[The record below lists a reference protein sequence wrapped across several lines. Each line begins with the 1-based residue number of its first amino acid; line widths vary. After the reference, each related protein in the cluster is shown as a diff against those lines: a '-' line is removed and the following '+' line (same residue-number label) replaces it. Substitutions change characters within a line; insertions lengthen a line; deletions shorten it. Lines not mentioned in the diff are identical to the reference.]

1 MDKSEISE
9 LFHSQLE
16 AVFKTFNYDAAF
28 LKCLNV
34 NNKEI
39 IVNFPVVLDDKRVE
53 IFTGYRVQHNNW
65 LGPYKGGLRFS
76 EEVHMEECKALA
88 FWMTIKCALHKLPF
102 GGAKGGVMYNPR
114 KYSEDENR
122 NISKAFCAAIYT
134 NIGPTLDIPAPD
146 IGTSSQTMDWMVS
159 KYQELSNDENK
170 LNLGCFTGKSVDC
183 GGSLGRNHSTGLGV
197 ALTIDYWNKHH
208 KDFIDAPLKTYI
220 VQGFGNVGIWTMHFL
235 NQFGY
240 TCLAVGDHTG
250 YYKFNEASGG
260 IDIELL
266 KKYNADNRGLYN
278 LETSP
283 LFECVDKISEQD
295 FWKMKCDIIVPAAKE
310 LQITKDI
317 AQNIDSSCRLI
328 AEGANGPTTADAD
341 ALLFERNI
349 EVIPDV
355 LCNSGGVV
363 VSYFEW
369 VQNNSNDHWSLDL
382 VEERLTKMLFN
393 TCDNLFVLKDQYK
406 GGFIWR
412 KGGKQYKYSN
422 RTLAYKISVDNLF
435 HNKK

>member
-1 MDKSEISE
+1 MEKSEISK

-16 AVFKTFNYDAAF
+16 AVFTTFNYDDIF

-34 NNKEI
+34 HNKEI

-53 IFTGYRVQHNNW
+53 IFTGYRAQHNNW

-76 EEVHMEECKALA
+76 DEVHMEECKALA

-114 KYSEDENR
+114 KYSENENR

-159 KYQELSNDENK
+159 KYQELSNNMETNK
-170 LNLGCFTGKSVDC
+170 LNLGCFTGKSVDR

-208 KDFIDAPLKTYI
+208 EDFIDTPLKTYI
-220 VQGFGNVGIWTMHFL
+220 IQGFGNVGVWTMHFL

-250 YYKFNEASGG
+250 YYKFNEASSV
-260 IDIELL
+260 DNVELL

-278 LETSP
+278 LENSP
-283 LFECVDKISEQD
+283 EFKDVEKISEQD

-317 AQNIDSSCRLI
+317 AQNIDSSCRLV
-328 AEGANGPTTADAD
+328 AEGANGPTTSEADAI
-341 ALLFERNI
+341 LLERNI

-369 VQNNSNDHWSLDL
+369 LQNNSNEYWSLDK
-382 VEERLTKMLFN
+382 VEKRLTNMLHN
-393 TCDNLFVLKDQYK
+393 TCISVFDLKDKYK
-406 GGFIWR
+406 
-412 KGGKQYKYSN
+412 QQKYSN
-422 RTLAYKISVDNLF
+422 RILAYKISVDTLF
-435 HNKK
+435 HNA

>member
-1 MDKSEISE
+1 MDKSEISK

-16 AVFKTFNYDAAF
+16 TVLTTFNYDDIF

-34 NNKEI
+34 HNKEI
-39 IVNFPVVLDDKRVE
+39 TVNFPVVLDDKRVE
-53 IFTGYRVQHNNW
+53 IFTGYRAQHNNW

-76 EEVHMEECKALA
+76 DEVHMEECKALA

-114 KYSEDENR
+114 KYSENENR

-134 NIGPTLDIPAPD
+134 NIGPTIDIPAPD

-159 KYQELSNDENK
+159 KYQELSNDMETNK
-170 LNLGCFTGKSVDC
+170 LNLGCFTGKSVDR

-208 KDFIDAPLKTYI
+208 EDFIDAPLKTYI
-220 VQGFGNVGIWTMHFL
+220 IQGFGNVGIWTMHFL
-235 NQFGY
+235 NKLGY

-250 YYKFNEASGG
+250 YYKFNEASSV
-260 IDIELL
+260 DNVELL
-266 KKYNADNRGLYN
+266 KKYNDDNRGLYN
-278 LETSP
+278 LENSP
-283 LFECVDKISEQD
+283 EFQDVEKISEQD
-295 FWKMKCDIIVPAAKE
+295 FWKLKCDIIVPAAKE
-310 LQITKDI
+310 LQITKSI
-317 AQNIDSSCRLI
+317 AQNIDSSCRLV
-328 AEGANGPTTADAD
+328 AEGANGPTTTEADAI
-341 ALLFERNI
+341 LLERNI

-355 LCNSGGVV
+355 LCNSGGVI

-369 VQNNSNDHWSLDL
+369 LQNNSDDYWSLDK
-382 VEERLTKMLFN
+382 VEERLTKMLHS
-393 TCDNLFVLKDQYK
+393 TCISVFYLKDQYK
-406 GGFIWR
+406 
-412 KGGKQYKYSN
+412 QEKYSN

-435 HNKK
+435 HDKIIN

>member
-1 MDKSEISE
+1 MEQSQSEISK

-16 AVFKTFNYDAAF
+16 TVFTTFDYDDIF

-34 NNKEI
+34 HNKEI

-53 IFTGYRVQHNNW
+53 IFTGYRAQHNNW

-76 EEVHMEECKALA
+76 DEVHMEECKALA

-102 GGAKGGVMYNPR
+102 GGAKGGIMYNPR
-114 KYSEDENR
+114 KYSENENK
-122 NISKAFCAAIYT
+122 NISKEFCAAIYT

-159 KYQELSNDENK
+159 KYQELSNNMETNK

-208 KDFIDAPLKTYI
+208 EDFIDAPLKTYI
-220 VQGFGNVGIWTMHFL
+220 IQGFGNVGIWTMHFL
-235 NQFGY
+235 NNLGY

-250 YYKFNEASGG
+250 YYKFNEASTSV
-260 IDIELL
+260 DNVELL
-266 KKYNADNRGLYN
+266 KKYNDDNRGLYN
-278 LETSP
+278 LENAP
-283 LFECVDKISEQD
+283 EFKYVEKISEQD

-310 LQITKDI
+310 LQITKDV
-317 AQNIDSSCRLI
+317 AQNIHSICRLV
-328 AEGANGPTTADAD
+328 AEGANGPTTAEAD
-341 ALLFERNI
+341 EILLERNI

-369 VQNNSNDHWSLDL
+369 LQNNSNEYWSLDK
-382 VEERLTKMLFN
+382 VEKRLTNMLQN
-393 TCDNLFVLKDQYK
+393 TCISVFDLK
-406 GGFIWR
+406 
-412 KGGKQYKYSN
+412 KQYKQHKYNN
-422 RTLAYKISVDNLF
+422 RTLAYKLSVDTLF
-435 HNKK
+435 HNA

>member
-1 MDKSEISE
+1 MEKSEISK

-16 AVFKTFNYDAAF
+16 NVFTTFNYDDIF

-34 NNKEI
+34 HNKEI

-53 IFTGYRVQHNNW
+53 IFTGYRAQHNNW

-76 EEVHMEECKALA
+76 DDVHLEECKALA

-114 KYSEDENR
+114 KYSENENR

-159 KYQELSNDENK
+159 KYQELSNDMETNK

-183 GGSLGRNHSTGLGV
+183 GGSLGRNHSTGFGV
-197 ALTIDYWNKHH
+197 ALTIDYWNKRHD
-208 KDFIDAPLKTYI
+208 DFIYAPLKTYI
-220 VQGFGNVGIWTMHFL
+220 IQGFGNVGVWTMHFL

-250 YYKFNEASGG
+250 YYKFNDACS

-266 KKYNADNRGLYN
+266 KKYNTDNLGLYN
-278 LETSP
+278 LENSP
-283 LFECVDKISEQD
+283 EFQDVEKISQQD
-295 FWKMKCDIIVPAAKE
+295 FWKLKCDIIVPAAKE
-310 LQITKDI
+310 LQITKDV
-317 AQNIDSSCRLI
+317 AQNIHSSCRLV
-328 AEGANGPTTADAD
+328 AEGANGPTTAEAD
-341 ALLFERNI
+341 AILLERNI

-369 VQNNSNDHWSLDL
+369 LQNNSNEYWSLDK
-382 VEERLTKMLFN
+382 VEKRLTNMLHN
-393 TCDNLFVLKDQYK
+393 TCISVFDLKKQYK
-406 GGFIWR
+406 
-412 KGGKQYKYSN
+412 QHKYSN
-422 RTLAYKISVDNLF
+422 RTLAYKISVDTLF
-435 HNKK
+435 HNA

>member
-16 AVFKTFNYDAAF
+16 TVFKTFNYDADF

-34 NNKEI
+34 HNKEI
-39 IVNFPVVLDDKRVE
+39 IVNFPVLLDNKEVE
-53 IFTGYRVQHNNW
+53 IFTGYRAQHNNW

-114 KYSEDENR
+114 KYSENENK

-159 KYQELSNDENK
+159 KYQELSNDMETNK
-170 LNLGCFTGKSVDC
+170 LNLGCFTGKSVDR

-208 KDFIDAPLKTYI
+208 EDFIVFPLKTYI
-220 VQGFGNVGIWTMHFL
+220 VQGFGNVGVWTMHFL
-235 NQFGY
+235 NKLGY

-250 YYKFNEASGG
+250 YYKFNDASS

-278 LETSP
+278 LENAP
-283 LFECVDKISEQD
+283 EFQDVEKIIEQD

-317 AQNIDSSCRLI
+317 AQNIDSSCRLV
-328 AEGANGPTTADAD
+328 AEGANGPTTAEAD
-341 ALLFERNI
+341 AILLERNI

-369 VQNNSNDHWSLDL
+369 VQNKSNDYWSLDA
-382 VEERLTKMLFN
+382 VEERLTKMLHN
-393 TCDNLFVLKDQYK
+393 TCISVFHLKDHYK
-406 GGFIWR
+406 
-412 KGGKQYKYSN
+412 QEKYSN

-435 HNKK
+435 HNA

>member
-1 MDKSEISE
+1 MEKSEISE

-16 AVFKTFNYDAAF
+16 TVFKTFDYDAAF
-28 LKCLNV
+28 LKCLNTH
-34 NNKEI
+34 NKEI
-39 IVNFPVVLDDKRVE
+39 TVNFPVVLDDNRVE
-53 IFTGYRVQHNNW
+53 IFTGYRAQHNNW

-76 EEVHMEECKALA
+76 DGVHMEECKALA
-88 FWMTIKCALHKLPF
+88 FWMTIKCALHKVPF

-114 KYSEDENR
+114 KYSENENKK
-122 NISKAFCAAIYT
+122 ISKAFCAAIYT

-159 KYQELSNDENK
+159 KYQELSNDSNK

-208 KDFIDAPLKTYI
+208 EDFIDAPLKTYI
-220 VQGFGNVGIWTMHFL
+220 VQGFGNVGVWTMHFL
-235 NQFGY
+235 NKLGY

-250 YYKFNEASGG
+250 YYRFNDARSV
-260 IDIELL
+260 DVELL
-266 KKYNADNRGLYN
+266 KKYNTDNRGLYN
-278 LETSP
+278 LENSP
-283 LFECVDKISEQD
+283 EFKDVEKISEQY

-310 LQITKDI
+310 LQITKDV
-317 AQNIDSSCRLI
+317 AQNIDSSCRLV
-328 AEGANGPTTADAD
+328 AEGANGPTTAEAD
-341 ALLFERNI
+341 AILMERNI

-369 VQNNSNDHWSLDL
+369 LQNNSNDYWSLDV
-382 VEERLTKMLFN
+382 VEDQLTNILHS
-393 TCDNLFVLKDQYK
+393 TCDKLFVLKDQYK
-406 GGFIWR
+406 
-412 KGGKQYKYSN
+412 QDKYSN
-422 RTLAYKISVDNLF
+422 RTLAYKLSVDTLF
-435 HNKK
+435 HNA

>member
-1 MDKSEISE
+1 MEQSEISK

-16 AVFKTFNYDAAF
+16 TVLTTFNYDDIF
-28 LKCLNV
+28 LKCLKMH
-34 NNKEI
+34 NKEI
-39 IVNFPVVLDDKRVE
+39 IVNFPVELDNKEVE
-53 IFTGYRVQHNNW
+53 IFTGYRAQHNNW

-122 NISKAFCAAIYT
+122 NITKAFCAAIYT

-159 KYQELSNDENK
+159 KYQELSNDMETNK
-170 LNLGCFTGKSVDC
+170 LNLGCFTGKSVDR

-208 KDFIDAPLKTYI
+208 KDFVDAPLKTYI
-220 VQGFGNVGIWTMHFL
+220 LQGFGNVGVWTMHFL
-235 NQFGY
+235 NKLGY

-250 YYKFNEASGG
+250 YYKFSDASS
-260 IDIELL
+260 IDVELL
-266 KKYNADNRGLYN
+266 KKYNTDNRGLLN
-278 LETSP
+278 VETSP
-283 LFECVDKISEQD
+283 EFKCVEKISQQD
-295 FWKMKCDIIVPAAKE
+295 FWKLKCDIIVPAAKE
-310 LQITKDI
+310 LQITKDV
-317 AQNIDSSCRLI
+317 AQIIDSSCRLV
-328 AEGANGPTTADAD
+328 AEGANGPTTAEAD
-341 ALLFERNI
+341 AILLERNI

-355 LCNSGGVV
+355 LCNSGGVI

-369 VQNNSNDHWSLDL
+369 VQNNSNEYWSLDK
-382 VEERLTKMLFN
+382 VEERLTKMLHN
-393 TCDNLFVLKDQYK
+393 TCISVFYLKDQYK
-406 GGFIWR
+406 
-412 KGGKQYKYSN
+412 QEKYSN
-422 RTLAYKISVDNLF
+422 RTLAYKISVDTLF
-435 HNKK
+435 HNA

>member
-1 MDKSEISE
+1 MSRSEISE

-16 AVFKTFNYDAAF
+16 TVLKTFNYDTVF

-34 NNKEI
+34 HNKEI
-39 IVNFPVVLDDKRVE
+39 IVNFPVVLDDDRVE
-53 IFTGYRVQHNNW
+53 IFTGYRAQHNNW

-76 EEVHMEECKALA
+76 DDVHLEECKALA

-114 KYSEDENR
+114 KYSENENMK
-122 NISKAFCAAIYT
+122 ISKAFCAAIYT
-134 NIGPTLDIPAPD
+134 NIGPNLDIPAPD

-159 KYQELSNDENK
+159 KYQELSNDMETNK

-220 VQGFGNVGIWTMHFL
+220 VQGFGNVGVWTTHFL
-235 NQFGY
+235 NKFGY
-240 TCLAVGDHTG
+240 MCLAVGDHTG
-250 YYKFNEASGG
+250 YYKFNDASS

-266 KKYNADNRGLYN
+266 KKYNSDNRGLYN
-278 LETSP
+278 LETSS
-283 LFECVDKISEQD
+283 LFKCVEKISEQD

-310 LQITKDI
+310 LQITKDV
-317 AQNIDSSCRLI
+317 AKNIDSSCRLV

-341 ALLFERNI
+341 IILTERNI

-369 VQNNSNDHWSLDL
+369 VQNKSNDYWSLDK
-382 VEERLTKMLFN
+382 VENRLTNMLHNSCNSIFVLKN
-393 TCDNLFVLKDQYK
+393 QYKQHSYSNRILAYKNSIDNLF
-406 GGFIWR
+406 
-412 KGGKQYKYSN
+412 N
-422 RTLAYKISVDNLF
+422 NA
-435 HNKK
+435 

>member
-1 MDKSEISE
+1 MEQSQSEISK

-16 AVFKTFNYDAAF
+16 TVFTTFDYDDIF

-34 NNKEI
+34 HNKEI

-53 IFTGYRVQHNNW
+53 IFTGYRAQHNNW

-76 EEVHMEECKALA
+76 DEVHMEECKALA

-114 KYSEDENR
+114 KYSENENK
-122 NISKAFCAAIYT
+122 NISKEFCAAIYT

-159 KYQELSNDENK
+159 KYQELSNNMETNK

-208 KDFIDAPLKTYI
+208 EDFIDAPLKTYI
-220 VQGFGNVGIWTMHFL
+220 IQGFGNVGIWTMHFL
-235 NQFGY
+235 NNLGY

-250 YYKFNEASGG
+250 YYKFNEASTSV
-260 IDIELL
+260 DNVELL

-278 LETSP
+278 LENAP
-283 LFECVDKISEQD
+283 EFKDIEKISEQD

-310 LQITKDI
+310 LQITKDV
-317 AQNIDSSCRLI
+317 AQNIHSSCRLV
-328 AEGANGPTTADAD
+328 AEGANGPTTAEAD
-341 ALLFERNI
+341 EILLERNI

-369 VQNNSNDHWSLDL
+369 LQNNSNEYWSLDK
-382 VEERLTKMLFN
+382 VEKRLTNMLQN
-393 TCDNLFVLKDQYK
+393 TCISVFDLK
-406 GGFIWR
+406 
-412 KGGKQYKYSN
+412 KQYKQHKYNN
-422 RTLAYKISVDNLF
+422 RTLAYKLSVDTLF
-435 HNKK
+435 HNA

>member
-1 MDKSEISE
+1 MSQSEITE

-16 AVFKTFNYDAAF
+16 TVFKTFNYDAIF

-34 NNKEI
+34 HNKEI
-39 IVNFPVVLDDKRVE
+39 IVNFPVVLDNKKVE
-53 IFTGYRVQHNNW
+53 IFTGYRAQHNNW

-114 KYSEDENR
+114 KYSENENR

-134 NIGPTLDIPAPD
+134 NIGPKLDIPAPD

-159 KYQELSNDENK
+159 KYQDLSNDMETNQ
-170 LNLGCFTGKSVDC
+170 LNLGCFTGKSVDR

-250 YYKFNEASGG
+250 YYKFNDASS

-266 KKYNADNRGLYN
+266 KKYNTDNRGLYN

-283 LFECVDKISEQD
+283 EFQDVEKISEQD
-295 FWKMKCDIIVPAAKE
+295 FWKLKCDIIVPAAKE
-310 LQITKDI
+310 LQITKNI
-317 AQNIDSSCRLI
+317 AQNIDSSCRLV
-328 AEGANGPTTADAD
+328 AEGANGPTTTEADAI
-341 ALLFERNI
+341 LLERNI

-369 VQNNSNDHWSLDL
+369 LQNNSNDYWSLDK
-382 VEERLTKMLFN
+382 VEERLTKMLHN
-393 TCDNLFVLKDQYK
+393 TCISVFDLKDHYK
-406 GGFIWR
+406 
-412 KGGKQYKYSN
+412 QEKYNN

-435 HNKK
+435 HNANA

>member
-1 MDKSEISE
+1 MSQSEITE

-16 AVFKTFNYDAAF
+16 TVFKTFNYDAIF

-34 NNKEI
+34 HNKEI
-39 IVNFPVVLDDKRVE
+39 IVNFPVVLDNKKVE
-53 IFTGYRVQHNNW
+53 IFTGYRAQHNNW

-114 KYSEDENR
+114 KYSENENR

-134 NIGPTLDIPAPD
+134 NIGPKLDIPAPD

-159 KYQELSNDENK
+159 KYQDLSNDMETNQ
-170 LNLGCFTGKSVDC
+170 LNLGCFTGKSVDR

-250 YYKFNEASGG
+250 YYKFNDASS

-266 KKYNADNRGLYN
+266 KKYNTDNRGLYN

-283 LFECVDKISEQD
+283 EFQDVEKISEQD
-295 FWKMKCDIIVPAAKE
+295 FWKLKCDIIVPAAKE
-310 LQITKDI
+310 LQITKNI
-317 AQNIDSSCRLI
+317 AQNIDSSCRLV
-328 AEGANGPTTADAD
+328 AEGANGPTTTEADAI
-341 ALLFERNI
+341 LLERNI

-369 VQNNSNDHWSLDL
+369 LQNNSNDYWSLDK
-382 VEERLTKMLFN
+382 VEERLTKMLHN
-393 TCDNLFVLKDQYK
+393 TCSNVFDLKYQH
-406 GGFIWR
+406 
-412 KGGKQYKYSN
+412 KQEKYSN

-435 HNKK
+435 NNANACII

>member
-134 NIGPTLDIPAPD
+134 NIGPSLDIPAPD

-159 KYQELSNDENK
+159 KYQDLTNDMETNQ

-208 KDFIDAPLKTYI
+208 KEFIDAPLKTYI

-250 YYKFNEASGG
+250 YYKFNDASSM
-260 IDIELL
+260 DIELL
-266 KKYNADNRGLYN
+266 KKYNTDNRGLYN
-278 LETSP
+278 LENSP
-283 LFECVDKISEQD
+283 EFKDVEKISEQY

-310 LQITKDI
+310 LQITKDV
-317 AQNIDSSCRLI
+317 AQNIDSSCRLV
-328 AEGANGPTTADAD
+328 AEGANGPTTAEAD
-341 ALLFERNI
+341 AILLERNI

-355 LCNSGGVV
+355 LCNSGGVI

-369 VQNNSNDHWSLDL
+369 VQNNSNDYWSLDK
-382 VEERLTKMLFN
+382 VEERLTKMLHD
-393 TCDNLFVLKDQYK
+393 TCHNLFVLKDQY
-406 GGFIWR
+406 
-412 KGGKQYKYSN
+412 KQYKYSN
-422 RTLAYKISVDNLF
+422 RTLAYKISVDTLF
-435 HNKK
+435 HNA

>member
-1 MDKSEISE
+1 MNQSEITE

-16 AVFKTFNYDAAF
+16 TVFKTFNYDAAF

-34 NNKEI
+34 HNKEI
-39 IVNFPVVLDDKRVE
+39 IVNFPVVLDNKEVE
-53 IFTGYRVQHNNW
+53 IFTGYRAQHNNW

-76 EEVHMEECKALA
+76 EEVLMEECKALA

-114 KYSEDENR
+114 KYSENENR

-134 NIGPTLDIPAPD
+134 NIGPKLDIPAPD

-159 KYQELSNDENK
+159 KYQDLSNDMETNQ
-170 LNLGCFTGKSVDC
+170 LNLGCFTGKSVDR

-250 YYKFNEASGG
+250 YYKFNDASS

-266 KKYNADNRGLYN
+266 KKYNTDNRGLYN

-283 LFECVDKISEQD
+283 EFQDVEKISEQN
-295 FWKMKCDIIVPAAKE
+295 FWKLKCDIIVPAAKE
-310 LQITKDI
+310 LQITKSI
-317 AQNIDSSCRLI
+317 AQNIDSSCRLV

-341 ALLFERNI
+341 EVLLERNI

-369 VQNNSNDHWSLDL
+369 LQNHSNDYWSLDK
-382 VEERLTKMLFN
+382 VEERLTKMLHS
-393 TCDNLFVLKDQYK
+393 TCISVFYLKDQYK
-406 GGFIWR
+406 
-412 KGGKQYKYSN
+412 QEKYSN

-435 HNKK
+435 HDKIIN

>member
-1 MDKSEISE
+1 MEQSQSEISK

-16 AVFKTFNYDAAF
+16 TVLTTFNYDDIF
-28 LKCLNV
+28 LKCLKMH
-34 NNKEI
+34 NKEI

-53 IFTGYRVQHNNW
+53 IFTGYRAQHNNW

-76 EEVHMEECKALA
+76 DDVHLEECKALA

-114 KYSEDENR
+114 KYSENENMK
-122 NISKAFCAAIYT
+122 ISKAFCAAIYT

-159 KYQELSNDENK
+159 KYQELSNNMETNK

-208 KDFIDAPLKTYI
+208 EDFIDAPLKTYI
-220 VQGFGNVGIWTMHFL
+220 IQGFGNVGVWTMHFL

-250 YYKFNEASGG
+250 YYKFNEASSV
-260 IDIELL
+260 DNVELL

-278 LETSP
+278 LENSP
-283 LFECVDKISEQD
+283 EFKDVEKISEQD

-310 LQITKDI
+310 LQITKDV
-317 AQNIDSSCRLI
+317 AQNIDSSCRLV
-328 AEGANGPTTADAD
+328 AEGANGPTTAEAD
-341 ALLFERNI
+341 AILLERNI

-369 VQNNSNDHWSLDL
+369 LQNNSNDYWSLDK
-382 VEERLTKMLFN
+382 VEKRLTNMLHN
-393 TCDNLFVLKDQYK
+393 TCISVFDLKDKYK
-406 GGFIWR
+406 
-412 KGGKQYKYSN
+412 QQKYSN
-422 RTLAYKISVDNLF
+422 RILAYKISVDTLF
-435 HNKK
+435 HNA